1 MNLKFGT
8 GGLRATMGPGPDHLN
23 LETIQEAT
31 LGVAAY
37 AKEQSDNPSAAIAYD
52 SRNHSE
58 EFARE
63 AARVLALKGCRA
75 YIYPKLTP
83 TPALSFAVRHLKCT
97 VGICV
102 TASHNPREYN
112 GYKVYGSDGCQ
123 VTSEAADRIQKH
135 IWDAD
140 RSEADDA
147 RSFEDF
153 LEEGRIVFIDEKTIK
168 AFLAAIIRKRTKKAL
183 TSDLKVVYTPLY
195 GAGLTCVTSILK
207 YIGVKN
213 LQIVAEQAKP
223 NGDFPTCPYPN
234 PEDPKALELGIRW
247 CEKTDADLLIATDPD
262 SDRLGVVAKKNG
274 KYERLNGNQ
283 VGILL
288 LEYVLRSRQ
297 EAGTMPER
305 PLVIRTI
312 VSTSMTDRI
321 AEHYGAEVIQTLTGF
336 KWIGSEIGR
345 LEKAGEADRY
355 VFGFEE
361 SCGYLPGSYVRDKDG
376 VGAAMLICELADTCK
391 AQGKTLWDALD
402 DLYKT
407 YGHYE
412 TGLKT
417 YEFTG
422 DEADRR
428 MSRIREGLQSPEGMK
443 FAGSKVVRYK
453 DYKDGIDGIPASN
466 VLQLWME
473 DGSQAQI
480 RPSGT
485 EPKIKVYTE
494 RVLKG

>member
-37 AKEQSDNPSAAIAYD
+37 AKEQSESPSAAIAYD

-63 AARVLALKGCRA
+63 AARVLALKGVKA
-75 YIYPKLTP
+75 YIYPKLSPTP
-83 TPALSFAVRHLKCT
+83 TLSFAVRHLNST
-97 VGICV
+97 VRICV
-102 TASHNPREYN
+102 TARHNPRESK
-112 GYKVYGSDGCQ
+112 GYQVYGSDGCQ
-123 VTSEAADRIQKH
+123 VTSEAADSIQKA
-135 IWDAD
+135 IWAANRAEAAD
-140 RSEADDA
+140 TRTFKDFVESGDIVLIDD
-147 RSFEDF
+147 
-153 LEEGRIVFIDEKTIK
+153 KTLK
-168 AFLAAIIRKRTKKAL
+168 AFLAAIIRKRTKKQL
-183 TSDLKVVYTPLY
+183 ESDLKVVYTPLY
-195 GAGLTCVTSILK
+195 GAGLSLVTSILK

-213 LQIVAEQAKP
+213 LQIVTEQAKP

-234 PEDPKALELGIRW
+234 PEDPKALELGVEW
-247 CEKTDADLLIATDPD
+247 CKKTDADILIATDPD
-262 SDRLGVVAKKNG
+262 SDRLGVVAKKDG

-288 LEYVLRSRQ
+288 LDYILKSRR
-297 EAGTMPER
+297 EAGTLPEH
-305 PLVIRTI
+305 PAVIRTI
-312 VSTSMTDRI
+312 VSTTMTDKI

-336 KWIGSEIGR
+336 KWIGGAVGR
-345 LEKAGEADRY
+345 LEQAGEADRFVY
-355 VFGFEE
+355 GFEE
-361 SCGYLPGSYVRDKDG
+361 SCGYLIGSYVRDKDA
-376 VGAAMLICELADTCK
+376 VGAAMILCELADTCK
-391 AQGKTLWDALD
+391 AQGKTLWDYLEE
-402 DLYKT
+402 LYQT

-412 TGLKT
+412 TTLKT

-422 DEADRR
+422 EEADRR
-428 MSRIREGLQSPEGMK
+428 MSRIREGLKSPEGMK
-443 FAGSKVVRYK
+443 FAGSKVTRYT
-453 DYKDGIDGIPASN
+453 DYKDGVDGIPASN

-494 RVLKG
+494 RVDG

>member
-37 AKEQSDNPSAAIAYD
+37 AKEQSKEPSAAIAYD

-63 AARVLALKGCRA
+63 AARVLACKGVKA
-75 YIYPKLTP
+75 YIYPKLSPTP
-83 TPALSFAVRHLKCT
+83 TLSFAVRHLKCT

-112 GYKVYGSDGCQ
+112 GYKVYGPDGCQ
-123 VTSEAADRIQKH
+123 VTNEAADSIQKH
-135 IWDAD
+135 IWAAD
-140 RSEADDA
+140 RKEADGA
-147 RSFEDF
+147 ESFEDYV
-153 LEEGRIVFIDEKTIK
+153 EKGSIVLIDQKTIK
-168 AFLAAIIRKRTKKAL
+168 AFLAAIIRKRTKKKL
-183 TSDLKVVYTPLY
+183 ESDLKVVYTPLY
-195 GAGLTCVTSILK
+195 GAGLSCVTSILK
-207 YIGVKN
+207 YIGIQN
-213 LQIVAEQAKP
+213 LQIVTEQAKP

-234 PEDPKALELGIRW
+234 PEDPKALELGIEW
-247 CEKTDADLLIATDPD
+247 CKKTDADILIATDPD
-262 SDRLGVVAKKNG
+262 SDRLGVVAKKDG
-274 KYERLNGNQ
+274 EYKRLNGNQ

-288 LEYVLRSRQ
+288 LDYILKSRK
-297 EAGTMPER
+297 EAGTLPER
-305 PLVIRTI
+305 PVVIRTI
-312 VSTSMTDRI
+312 VTTTMTDRI

-336 KWIGSEIGR
+336 KWIGGAIGK
-345 LEKAGEADRY
+345 LEKAGEADRFVY
-355 VFGFEE
+355 GFEE
-361 SCGYLPGSYVRDKDG
+361 SCGYMIGSYVRDKDA
-376 VGAAMLICELADTCK
+376 VGAAMILCELADTCK
-391 AQGKTLWDALD
+391 AEGKTLWDYLEE
-402 DLYKT
+402 LYQT
-407 YGHYE
+407 YGRYE
-412 TGLKT
+412 TTLRT

-422 DEADRR
+422 EEADRR
-428 MSRIREGLQSPEGMK
+428 MSRIREGLKSPEGMK
-443 FAGSKVVRYK
+443 FAGSKVIRYK
-453 DYKDGIDGIPASN
+453 DYRDGIDGIPASN

-494 RVLKG
+494 RCS

>member
-1 MNLKFGT
+1 M
-8 GGLRATMGPGPDHLN
+8 
-23 LETIQEAT
+23 
-31 LGVAAY
+31 
-37 AKEQSDNPSAAIAYD
+37 
-52 SRNHSE
+52 
-58 EFARE
+58 
-63 AARVLALKGCRA
+63 
-75 YIYPKLTP
+75 
-83 TPALSFAVRHLKCT
+83 
-97 VGICV
+97 
-102 TASHNPREYN
+102 
-112 GYKVYGSDGCQ
+112 
-123 VTSEAADRIQKH
+123 
-135 IWDAD
+135 
-140 RSEADDA
+140 
-147 RSFEDF
+147 
-153 LEEGRIVFIDEKTIK
+153 
-168 AFLAAIIRKRTKKAL
+168 
-183 TSDLKVVYTPLY
+183 
-195 GAGLTCVTSILK
+195 
-207 YIGVKN
+207 
-213 LQIVAEQAKP
+213 
-223 NGDFPTCPYPN
+223 
-234 PEDPKALELGIRW
+234 
-247 CEKTDADLLIATDPD
+247 
-262 SDRLGVVAKKNG
+262 
-274 KYERLNGNQ
+274 
-283 VGILL
+283 GILL

>member
-37 AKEQSDNPSAAIAYD
+37 AKEQSGSPSAAIAYD

-63 AARVLALKGCRA
+63 AARVLALKGVKA
-75 YIYPKLTP
+75 YIYPKLMP
-83 TPALSFAVRHLKCT
+83 TPSLSFAVRHLKCT

-123 VTSEAADRIQKH
+123 VTNEAADSIQKH

-140 RSEADDA
+140 RSEAADK

-153 LEEGRIVFIDEKTIK
+153 VQQGGIVFIDEKTIK
-168 AFLAAIIRKRTKKAL
+168 AFLAAIIRKRTKKTL
-183 TSDLKVVYTPLY
+183 DSDLKVVYTPLY

-213 LQIVAEQAKP
+213 LQIVPEQAKP

-234 PEDPKALELGIRW
+234 PEDPKALELGIEW
-247 CEKTDADLLIATDPD
+247 CKKTDADLLIATDPD
-262 SDRLGVVAKKNG
+262 SDRLGVVAKKDG
-274 KYERLNGNQ
+274 EYKRLNGNQ

-288 LEYVLRSRQ
+288 MDYILRCRK
-297 EAGTMPER
+297 EAGTLPER
-305 PLVIRTI
+305 PVVIRTI
-312 VSTSMTDRI
+312 VTTSMADRI

-336 KWIGSEIGR
+336 KWIGGAIRS
-345 LEKAGEADRY
+345 LEEAGEADRFVY
-355 VFGFEE
+355 GFEE
-361 SCGYLPGSYVRDKDG
+361 SCGYMIGSYVRDKDA
-376 VGAAMLICELADTCK
+376 VGAAMVLCELADTCK
-391 AQGKTLWDALD
+391 AQGKTLWDYLEE
-402 DLYKT
+402 LYQN
-407 YGHYE
+407 YGRYE
-412 TGLKT
+412 TTLKT

-422 DEADRR
+422 EEADRR
-428 MSRIREGLQSPEGMK
+428 MSQIREGLKSPEGMK
-443 FAGSKVVRYK
+443 FAGSKVARYK

-494 RVLKG
+494 RIEA

>member
-37 AKEQSDNPSAAIAYD
+37 AKEQSESPSAAIAYD

-63 AARVLALKGCRA
+63 AARVLALKGVKA
-75 YIYPKLTP
+75 YIYPKLSPTP
-83 TPALSFAVRHLKCT
+83 TLSFAVRHLKCT

-123 VTSEAADRIQKH
+123 VTSEAADSIQKA
-135 IWDAD
+135 IWAANRAEAAD
-140 RSEADDA
+140 TRTFKDFVESGDIVLIDD
-147 RSFEDF
+147 
-153 LEEGRIVFIDEKTIK
+153 KTLK
-168 AFLAAIIRKRTKKAL
+168 AFLAAIIRKRTKKQLESA
-183 TSDLKVVYTPLY
+183 LKVVYTPLY
-195 GAGLTCVTSILK
+195 GAGLSLVTSILK

-213 LQIVAEQAKP
+213 LQIVTEQAKP

-234 PEDPKALELGIRW
+234 PEDPKALELGIEW
-247 CEKTDADLLIATDPD
+247 CKKTDADILIATDPD
-262 SDRLGVVAKKNG
+262 SDRLGVVAKKDG

-288 LEYVLRSRQ
+288 LDYILKSRR
-297 EAGTMPER
+297 EAGTLPEH
-305 PLVIRTI
+305 PAVIRTI
-312 VSTSMTDRI
+312 VSTTMTDKI

-336 KWIGSEIGR
+336 KWIGGAVGR
-345 LEKAGEADRY
+345 LEQAGEADRFVY
-355 VFGFEE
+355 GFEE
-361 SCGYLPGSYVRDKDG
+361 SCGYLIGSYVRDKDA
-376 VGAAMLICELADTCK
+376 VGAAMILCELADTCK
-391 AQGKTLWDALD
+391 AQGKTLWDYLEE
-402 DLYKT
+402 LYQT

-412 TGLKT
+412 TTLKT

-422 DEADRR
+422 EEADRR
-428 MSRIREGLQSPEGMK
+428 MNRIREGLKSPEGMK
-443 FAGSKVVRYK
+443 FAGSKVTRYT
-453 DYKDGIDGIPASN
+453 DYKDGVDGIPASN

-494 RVLKG
+494 RVMG